1 MSGSR
6 QTPAVRE
13 LPGRCVAECATS
25 ADIALFGK
33 FTDRP
38 GHERNLT
45 WHWFTSAHW
54 RSVLRSA
61 SPQEEATSLSYV
73 ADLRA
78 ILAQRGHDP
87 AAATL
92 VADLRAA
99 SAEFAGMWDR
109 HRVSTLHCSTTS
121 VFNRQVG
128 RLDLDCVVLASPLS
142 RQRLLLLRPVPGTPT
157 TDRLNRLRRLIEELS
172 RRGGPAVSV

>member
-1 MSGSR
+1 MA
-6 QTPAVRE
+6 QNP
-13 LPGRCVAECATS
+13 LN
-25 ADIALFGK
+25 IALFGT

-45 WHWFTSAHW
+45 WHWFTSTHW

-61 SPQEEATSLSYV
+61 STQEEEATSLSCV

-78 ILAQRGHDP
+78 ILAQRGHDS

-92 VADLRAA
+92 VPDLRAA
-99 SAEFAGMWDR
+99 SAEFADMWDR
-109 HRVSTLHCSTTS
+109 HRVSTLHCSTKS
-121 VFNRQVG
+121 VVDRQVG

-142 RQRLLLLRPVPGTPT
+142 RQRLLLLQPVPGTPT
-157 TDRLNRLRRLIEELS
+157 TDRLNRPRRLIEEVS
-172 RRGGPAVSV
+172 RRGRPAVSA

>member
-1 MSGSR
+1 MRRRVRHLGQHRPVRHVHRPARSR
-6 QTPAVRE
+6 AKPD
-13 LPGRCVAECATS
+13 L
-25 ADIALFGK
+25 ALV
-33 FTDRP
+33 
-38 GHERNLT
+38 H
-45 WHWFTSAHW
+45 
-54 RSVLRSA
+54 
-61 SPQEEATSLSYV
+61 
-73 ADLRA
+73 LRA
-78 ILAQRGHDP
+78 LAFRAALGIAAGGGGDQPVVRGRPETILAQRGHDP

-109 HRVSTLHCSTTS
+109 HRVSTLHCSTKS

-157 TDRLNRLRRLIEELS
+157 TDRLNRLRRLIEEVS
-172 RRGGPAVSV
+172 RRGGPAVSA

>member
-1 MSGSR
+1 MA
-6 QTPAVRE
+6 QNP
-13 LPGRCVAECATS
+13 LN
-25 ADIALFGK
+25 IALFGT

-45 WHWFTSAHW
+45 WHWSTSAHW

-78 ILAQRGHDP
+78 ILAQRGHDS

-99 SAEFAGMWDR
+99 SAEFADMWDR
-109 HRVSTLHCSTTS
+109 HRVSTLHCST
-121 VFNRQVG
+121 N
-128 RLDLDCVVLASPLS
+128 PLS
-142 RQRLLLLRPVPGTPT
+142 RQRLLLLQPVPGTPT
-157 TDRLNRLRRLIEELS
+157 TDRLNRRRRLIEEVS
-172 RRGGPAVSV
+172 RRGRPAVSA